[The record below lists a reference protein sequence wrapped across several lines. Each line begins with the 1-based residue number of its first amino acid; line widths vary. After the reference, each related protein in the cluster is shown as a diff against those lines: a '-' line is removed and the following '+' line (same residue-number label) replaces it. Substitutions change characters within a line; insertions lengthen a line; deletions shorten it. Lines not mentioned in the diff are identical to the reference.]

1 MAENASEVSIVVEEK
16 LEFGLVVIRGSMAPV
31 SLQASGARRSN
42 FQKAVSAVI
51 EKDTS
56 GLFTMDV
63 KIELEWYVPVSTRYE
78 THSIP
83 DLDNVL
89 KPLIDAISGP
99 NRLMIDDNQV
109 QSISAAWMDVRLD
122 GVSFEL
128 RVSNL
133 SHQSLSPRT
142 GLYFVEVAP
151 GICIPLFD
159 RYRGEFNDAYVQNFQ
174 FADWTRRESI
184 KAGMSADRALA
195 VMPDQRIFPRARL
208 GGYLVETT
216 PFMTSDSYQAKV
228 RELPRRQGGSL
239 LFPPAD
245 D

>member
-1 MAENASEVSIVVEEK
+1 MAEDTSKVSIVVEES
-16 LEFGLVVIRGSMAPV
+16 LEFGLVVIRGSMDPV

-42 FQKAVSAVI
+42 FQNAVSAVI
-51 EKDTS
+51 ERETV

-63 KIELEWYVPVSTRYE
+63 KVELEWYVPVSTRYE

-109 QSISAAWMDVRLD
+109 QSISAVWMDVRLD

-133 SHQSLSPRT
+133 SNQSLSPRT
-142 GLYFVEVAP
+142 GLYFVEVVP
-151 GICIPLFD
+151 GACIPLFD
-159 RYRGEFNDAYVQNFQ
+159 KYRGDFNDAYVQDFQ
-174 FADWTRRESI
+174 FADWIRRESI
-184 KAGMSADRALA
+184 RAGMSADRALF
-195 VMPDQRIFPRARL
+195 VMPNQRIFPRARL
-208 GGYLVETT
+208 GKFSVETT
-216 PFMTSDSYQAKV
+216 TFMTFDTYEARA
-228 RELPRRQGGSL
+228 RELSSRQ
-239 LFPPAD
+239 
-245 D
+245 